1 MSHQRTGVSIWLCVS
16 FLVIFILQEGYA
28 FYFDRSTSLWVSFRT
43 AQVDRAIIDLGLRF
57 YTPDQI
63 ATLRVDDAFLFQLI
77 KRFEQKRGYRV
88 TNATFVQNDIA
99 SYTPDPFARLLNPE
113 EKLSPLV
120 FHRRALPFE
129 QLPSI
134 NNNSYLV
141 DPPYDAY
148 LRDPWDD
155 ILFKVLACDTHGYD
169 EGDFAILNS
178 SRSNRGDYSDTH
190 VLLGLLLLRGNHC
203 YDAQKIEAEISKV
216 VRILIVGAT
225 QDNVFSDLYAERI
238 VLLYWAGVGDVVKRE
253 WIEKIQNSLT
263 DDPGWRS
270 GTDTVSNA
278 HTTGLALLSLLYF
291 QAGQSHQS
299 FYEVRY

>member
-16 FLVIFILQEGYA
+16 FLTILILQEGYA
-28 FYFDRSTSLWVSFRT
+28 LYFDRSTSLWVSFRT
-43 AQVDRAIIDLGLRF
+43 AQADRAIIDSGLRF

-63 ATLRVDDAFLFQLI
+63 ATLRVDDAFLLQLI
-77 KRFEQKRGYRV
+77 RRFEQKRDHRMA
-88 TNATFVQNDIA
+88 NATLVQNDIT
-99 SYTPDPFARLLNPE
+99 SYAPDPFARLMNPE

-134 NNNSYLV
+134 NNNSYLI

-169 EGDFAILNS
+169 DGDFAILTS

-203 YDAQKIEAEISKV
+203 YDTQKIEAEIPKAVSA
-216 VRILIVGAT
+216 LIVGAT
-225 QDNVFSDLYAERI
+225 QDSVFSDLYAERI
-238 VLLYWAGVGDVVKRE
+238 VLLYWAGVGNVVKRE
-253 WIEKIQNSLT
+253 WIEKIQSNLT
-263 DDPGWRS
+263 TDPGWRS
-270 GTDTVSNA
+270 GADTFSNA
-278 HTTGLALLSLLYF
+278 HTTGLALLALLYF
-291 QAGQSHQS
+291 QDGQPHQP
-299 FYEVRY
+299 FYEVR